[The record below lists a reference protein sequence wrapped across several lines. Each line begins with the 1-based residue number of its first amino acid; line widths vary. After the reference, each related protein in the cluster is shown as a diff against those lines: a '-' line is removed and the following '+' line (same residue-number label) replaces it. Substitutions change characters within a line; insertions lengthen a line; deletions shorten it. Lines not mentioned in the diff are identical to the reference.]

1 MARWTVSV
9 MMPRKYPSRSPK
21 ATERGILRPGG
32 KQMTYTAPL
41 ADMRF
46 ALREVAGLQQ
56 IAALPGYEHATD
68 DTIDAVLEEA
78 AKLAGNGLAPLNREG
93 DKAGAKLENG
103 VVRTAPGFAGLYKE
117 FVDGGWNSLPFDPE
131 FGGQGMPWLLA
142 ATVQEMW
149 QAANMGFGLVL
160 LLNQGAIDAIHHH
173 GSAEQKATFLPR
185 MISGEWTGT
194 MNLTEPQ
201 AGSDLAQLKTRAARS
216 GDHYLVSGQKIFIT
230 YGEHDMAENIVH
242 LVLARTPDAQAGVR
256 GISLFIVPKFLVGAD
271 GKPAKR
277 NDLRCVSL
285 EHKLGIHASPTC
297 VMSFGDD
304 GGAVGYLVGEE
315 GRGLSYMFTM
325 MNNAR
330 LAVGIQGLA
339 IAERAYQQAAA
350 FAKTRVQSK
359 DDASDKPQPVPIVHH
374 ADVRRMLMTMRA
386 QIEAM
391 RALGYYTAAG
401 IDGALKH
408 PDRDSA
414 RKIQDR
420 VDLLIPIVKAWFTDL
435 GNEIAS
441 LGVQIHGGMGFIE
454 ETGAA
459 QHLRDARILPIYEG
473 TNGIQARDLVGRKV
487 AKDGGETMLAL
498 VAEMRATAEEMKA
511 SPGDDLAA
519 IRGALQVAA
528 DALEDATRWVAQSVK
543 ADLVAA
549 LAGSVPFLRLA
560 GTALGGWLLARS
572 ALAAQ
577 GKLAGRD
584 GDPAFL
590 EAKVVTARFYAEVIL
605 PPALAQLGPLK
616 AAGRTVFALEE
627 SQL

>member
-1 MARWTVSV
+1 
-9 MMPRKYPSRSPK
+9 
-21 ATERGILRPGG
+21 
-32 KQMTYTAPL
+32 MTYTAPL

-46 ALREVAGLQQ
+46 ALREVAGLER
-56 IAALPGYEHATD
+56 IAALPGYEHATG
-68 DTIDAVLEEA
+68 DTVDAVLEEA
-78 AKLAGNGLAPLNREG
+78 AKLAGNGLAPLNRDG
-93 DKAGAKLENG
+93 DKVGAKLENG
-103 VVRTAPGFAGLYKE
+103 VVRTAPGFTGIYKE

-142 ATVQEMW
+142 TSVQEMW
-149 QAANMGFGLVL
+149 QASNMGFGLVL

-173 GSAEQKATFLPR
+173 GSPAQKAAYLPK

-201 AGSDLAQLKTRAARS
+201 AGSDLAQLKSRAVKD
-216 GDHYLVSGQKIFIT
+216 GDHYKVTGQKIFIT

-242 LVLARTPDAQAGVR
+242 LVLARTPDAPEGVR
-256 GISLFIVPKFLVGAD
+256 GISLFIVPKFLVNAD
-271 GKPAKR
+271 GTLAAR
-277 NDLRCVSL
+277 NDLKCVSL

-325 MNNAR
+325 MNSAR
-330 LAVGIQGLA
+330 LSVGIQGLA

-350 FAKTRVQSK
+350 FARARVQSK
-359 DDASDKPQPVPIVHH
+359 DDGSPDAKPVAIVHH

-401 IDGALKH
+401 IDGALRH
-408 PDRDSA
+408 PDKETA
-414 RKIQDR
+414 RKTQDR

-441 LGVQIHGGMGFIE
+441 TGVQIHGGMGFIE

-498 VAEMRATAEEMKA
+498 VAEMRALADEMKA
-511 SPGDDLAA
+511 APGDDMAAIHDGLAA
-519 IRGALQVAA
+519 SAE
-528 DALEDATRWVAQSVK
+528 ALEAATRWVAQSVK
-543 ADLVAA
+543 SDLVAA

-572 ALAAQ
+572 ALVALR
-577 GKLAGRD
+577 KLATRD

-590 EAKVVTARFYAEVIL
+590 EAKLITARFYAEVIL

-616 AAGRTVFALEE
+616 AAGRTVFALKEE
-627 SQL
+627 QF

>member
-1 MARWTVSV
+1 
-9 MMPRKYPSRSPK
+9 
-21 ATERGILRPGG
+21 
-32 KQMTYTAPL
+32 MTYSAPL

-46 ALREVAGLQQ
+46 ALREVAGLAGV
-56 IAALPGYEHATD
+56 AALPGYEHATD

-78 AKLAGNGLAPLNREG
+78 AKLAGNGLAPLNRDG
-93 DKAGAKLENG
+93 DKVGAKLENG
-103 VVRTAPGFAGLYKE
+103 VVRTAPGFAAIYKE
-117 FVDGGWNSLPFDPE
+117 FVEGGWNSLPFDPE

-142 ATVQEMW
+142 TTVQEMW

-160 LLNQGAIDAIHHH
+160 LLNQGAIDAVHHH
-173 GSAEQKATFLPR
+173 GSVDQKATYLPK

-194 MNLTEPQ
+194 MNHTEPQ
-201 AGSDLAQLKTRAARS
+201 AGSDLGQLKSRAVKT
-216 GDHYLVSGQKIFIT
+216 GDHYLVTGQKIFIT

-242 LVLARTPDAQAGVR
+242 LVLARTPDAPAGVR

-271 GKPAKR
+271 GKLGKR
-277 NDLRCVSL
+277 NDLKCVSL
-285 EHKLGIHASPTC
+285 EHKLGIHGSPTC
-297 VMSFGDD
+297 VMSFGDN

-330 LAVGIQGLA
+330 LSVGIQGLA

-350 FAKTRVQSK
+350 FARTRVQSK
-359 DDASDKPQPVPIVHH
+359 DDGSPQPQPVSIVHH
-374 ADVRRMLMTMRA
+374 PDVRRMLMSMRA

-401 IDGALKH
+401 IDGALKQ
-408 PDRDSA
+408 PDKEMSR
-414 RKIQDR
+414 RTQDR

-441 LGVQIHGGMGFIE
+441 TGVQIHGGMCFIE

-498 VAEMRATAEEMKA
+498 VAEMRALVEEMKGA
-511 SPGDDLAA
+511 PGDDLAA
-519 IRGALQVAA
+519 IAAGVAASA
-528 DALEDATRWVAQSVK
+528 DALEDATKWVAQSVK
-543 ADLVAA
+543 AELVNA

-572 ALAAQ
+572 ALVAQ
-577 GKLAGRD
+577 TKLAARD

-590 EAKVVTARFYAEVIL
+590 EAKLVTARFFAEVIL

-616 AAGRTVFALEE
+616 AAGRTVFALTEE
-627 SQL
+627 QF

>member
-1 MARWTVSV
+1 
-9 MMPRKYPSRSPK
+9 
-21 ATERGILRPGG
+21 
-32 KQMTYTAPL
+32 MTYTAPL

-46 ALREVAGLQQ
+46 ALRDVAGLGRV
-56 IAALPGYEHATD
+56 AGLPGYEHATD
-68 DTIDAVLEEA
+68 DTVDAVLEEA
-78 AKLAGNGLAPLNREG
+78 AKLAGNGLAPLNRDG
-93 DKAGAKLENG
+93 DKVGATLENG
-103 VVRTAPGFAGLYKE
+103 VVRTAPGFAAIYKE
-117 FVDGGWNSLPFDPE
+117 FVAGGWNSLPFDPE
-131 FGGQGMPWLLA
+131 FGGQGMPWLIA
-142 ATVQEMW
+142 TTVQEMW

-173 GSAEQKATFLPR
+173 GSAEQKARYLPK
-185 MISGEWTGT
+185 MISGDWTGT

-201 AGSDLAQLKTRAARS
+201 AGSDLGQLKSRAVKE
-216 GDHYLVSGQKIFIT
+216 GNHYRVTGQKIFIT
-230 YGEHDMAENIVH
+230 YGEHDLAENIVH
-242 LVLARTPDAQAGVR
+242 LVLARTPDAPAGVR
-256 GISLFIVPKFLVGAD
+256 GISLFIVPKFLVGDD
-271 GKPAKR
+271 GTPGKR
-277 NDLRCVSL
+277 NDLKCVSL

-330 LAVGIQGLA
+330 LSVGIQGLA
-339 IAERAYQQAAA
+339 IAERAYQQAAS
-350 FAKTRVQSK
+350 FARTRVQSK
-359 DDASDKPQPVPIVHH
+359 DDGKTSPASVSIVHH
-374 ADVRRMLMTMRA
+374 ADVRRMLMSMRA

-401 IDGALKH
+401 IDGALRH
-408 PDRDSA
+408 PDKEAA
-414 RKIQDR
+414 RKTQDR

-441 LGVQIHGGMGFIE
+441 TGVQIHGGMGFIE

-487 AKDGGETMLAL
+487 AKDGGETMLQL
-498 VAEMRATAEEMKA
+498 VAEMRALAEEMKA
-511 SPGDDLAA
+511 APGDDLAA
-519 IRGALQVAA
+519 IRMGLEASAA
-528 DALEDATRWVAQSVK
+528 ALEDATRWVAQSVK
-543 ADLVAA
+543 ADLVTA

-560 GTALGGWLLARS
+560 GTALGGWLLARG
-572 ALAAQ
+572 ALVAQ
-577 GKLAGRD
+577 NRLAGRE

-590 EAKVVTARFYAEVIL
+590 EAKLVTARFYAEVIL

-616 AAGRTVFALEE
+616 AAGRTVFALREE
-627 SQL
+627 QF

>member
-1 MARWTVSV
+1 
-9 MMPRKYPSRSPK
+9 
-21 ATERGILRPGG
+21 
-32 KQMTYTAPL
+32 MTYTAPL

-46 ALREVAGLQQ
+46 ALRELAGLAGV
-56 IAALPGYEHATD
+56 AALPGYEHATD

-78 AKLAGNGLAPLNREG
+78 AKLAGNGLAPLNRDG
-93 DKAGAKLENG
+93 DKIGATLENG
-103 VVRTAPGFAGLYKE
+103 VVRTAPGFAAIYKE
-117 FVDGGWNSLPFDPE
+117 FVEGGWNSLPFDPA

-142 ATVQEMW
+142 TTVQEMW

-173 GSAEQKATFLPR
+173 GSEAQKAAYLPK

-201 AGSDLAQLKTRAARS
+201 AGSDLGQLKSRAVKD
-216 GDHYLVSGQKIFIT
+216 GDHYLVSVQKIYIT

-242 LVLARTPDAQAGVR
+242 LVLARTPDAPAGVR
-256 GISLFIVPKFLVGAD
+256 GISLFIVPKYLPDAD
-271 GKPAKR
+271 GKPGKR

-330 LAVGIQGLA
+330 LSVGIQGLA

-350 FAKTRVQSK
+350 FARSRVQSK
-359 DDASDKPQPVPIVHH
+359 DDGSTAPASVSIVHH
-374 ADVRRMLMTMRA
+374 ADVRRMLMSMRA

-401 IDGALKH
+401 IDGALKQ
-408 PDRDSA
+408 PDKAAGR
-414 RKIQDR
+414 RIQDR

-441 LGVQIHGGMGFIE
+441 TGVQIHGGMGFIE
-454 ETGAA
+454 DTGAA

-498 VAEMRATAEEMKA
+498 VADMRATAQEMKA
-511 SPGDDLAA
+511 APGDDIEA
-519 IRGALQVAA
+519 IRTGLMAAA
-528 DALEDATRWVAQSVK
+528 DALEDATKWVAQSVK
-543 ADLVAA
+543 AELVNA
-549 LAGSVPFLRLA
+549 LAGSVPFLHLA

-572 ALAAQ
+572 ALVAQ
-577 GKLAGRD
+577 KRLGERD

-590 EAKVVTARFYAEVIL
+590 EAKLVTARFYAEVIL

-616 AAGRTVFALEE
+616 AAGRTVFALAEE
-627 SQL
+627 QF

>member
-1 MARWTVSV
+1 
-9 MMPRKYPSRSPK
+9 
-21 ATERGILRPGG
+21 
-32 KQMTYTAPL
+32 MTYTAPL

-46 ALREVAGLQQ
+46 ALREVAGLDK
-56 IAALPGYEHATD
+56 IAALPGYEHATE

-78 AKLAGNGLAPLNREG
+78 GKLAGNGLAPLNREG
-93 DKAGAKLENG
+93 DKIGAKLENG
-103 VVRTAPGFAGLYKE
+103 VVRTAPGFTGIYRE
-117 FVDGGWNSLPFDPE
+117 FVDGGWNSLPFDPA

-142 ATVQEMW
+142 VAVQEMW

-173 GSAEQKATFLPR
+173 GSDAQKKTYLHK

-201 AGSDLAQLKTRAARS
+201 AGSDLGQLKSRAVKD

-230 YGEHDMAENIVH
+230 YGEHDLAENIVH
-242 LVLARTPDAQAGVR
+242 LVLARTPDAPAGVR
-256 GISLFIVPKFLVGAD
+256 GISLFIVPKFLPDAD
-271 GKPAKR
+271 GKPGKR

-304 GGAVGYLVGEE
+304 GGAIGYLVGEE

-330 LAVGIQGLA
+330 LSVGVQGLA

-350 FAKTRVQSK
+350 FAKSRVQSK
-359 DDASDKPQPVPIVHH
+359 DDNRPDPAPVSIVHH
-374 ADVRRMLMTMRA
+374 ADVRRMLMSMRA

-401 IDGALKH
+401 IDGALKTE
-408 PDRDSA
+408 DKTA
-414 RKIQDR
+414 GRKIQDR

-441 LGVQIHGGMGFIE
+441 TGVQIHGGMGFIE

-473 TNGIQARDLVGRKV
+473 TNGIQARDLVGRKIT
-487 AKDGGETMLAL
+487 KDGGETMLAL
-498 VAEMRATAEEMKA
+498 VAEMRALADEMRQA
-511 SPGDDLAA
+511 PGDDLGA
-519 IRGALQVAA
+519 IRTGVVASA
-528 DALEDATRWVAQSVK
+528 DALEDATKWVAQAAKTGLS
-543 ADLVAA
+543 DA

-572 ALAAQ
+572 ALVAQ
-577 GKLAGRD
+577 GKLATRD

-590 EAKVVTARFYAEVIL
+590 EAKLVTARFYAEVIL

-616 AAGRTVFALEE
+616 AAGRTVFALRED
-627 SQL
+627 QF

>member
-1 MARWTVSV
+1 
-9 MMPRKYPSRSPK
+9 
-21 ATERGILRPGG
+21 
-32 KQMTYTAPL
+32 MTYTAPL

-56 IAALPGYEHATD
+56 VAALPGYEHATE
-68 DTIDAVLEEA
+68 DTVDAVLEEA
-78 AKLAGNGLAPLNREG
+78 AKLAANGLAPLNRDG
-93 DKAGAKLENG
+93 DKVGAKLENG

-173 GSAEQKATFLPR
+173 GSAEQKATYLPK

-201 AGSDLAQLKTRAARS
+201 AGSDLAQLRSRAVRE
-216 GDHYLVSGQKIFIT
+216 GDHYRITGQKIFIT

-242 LVLARTPDAQAGVR
+242 LVLARTPDAPAGVR
-256 GISLFIVPKFLVGAD
+256 GISLFIVPKFLPEGD
-271 GKPAKR
+271 GKPGKR
-277 NDLRCVSL
+277 NHLRCVSL

-304 GGAVGYLVGEE
+304 GGAIGHLVGEE

-330 LAVGIQGLA
+330 LSVGIQGLA

-359 DDASDKPQPVPIVHH
+359 DDGSAKPEPVSIIHH
-374 ADVRRMLMTMRA
+374 ADIRRMLMTMRA
-386 QIEAM
+386 QIEGM

-408 PDRDSA
+408 PDRDQA
-414 RKIQDR
+414 RRTQDR

-441 LGVQIHGGMGFIE
+441 IGVQVHGGMGFIE

-473 TNGIQARDLVGRKV
+473 TNGIQARDLVGRKI
-487 AKDGGETMLAL
+487 AKDGGETMLGL
-498 VAEMRATAEEMKA
+498 VNEMRALARELA
-511 SPGDDLAA
+511 SAPGDDLAA
-519 IRGALQVAA
+519 IRDALAGSA
-528 DALEDATRWVAQSVK
+528 DALEDATRWVARSVK
-543 ADLVAA
+543 GELVAA

-560 GTALGGWLLARS
+560 GTALGGWLLAKG

-577 GKLAGRD
+577 TRLASRD

-590 EAKVVTARFYAEVIL
+590 EAKLMTARFYAEVIL

-616 AAGRTVFALEE
+616 AAGRTVFALSEA
-627 SQL
+627 QL

>member
-1 MARWTVSV
+1 
-9 MMPRKYPSRSPK
+9 
-21 ATERGILRPGG
+21 
-32 KQMTYTAPL
+32 MTYTAPL

-46 ALREVAGLQQ
+46 ALREVAGLAGV
-56 IAALPGYEHATD
+56 AALPGYEHATD

-78 AKLAGNGLAPLNREG
+78 AKLAGNGLAPLNRDG
-93 DKAGAKLENG
+93 DKVGAKLENG
-103 VVRTAPGFAGLYKE
+103 VVRTAPGFAGIYKE
-117 FVDGGWNSLPFDPE
+117 FVEGGWNSLPFDPA

-142 ATVQEMW
+142 TTVQEMW

-173 GSAEQKATFLPR
+173 GSEDQKAAYLPK

-201 AGSDLAQLKTRAARS
+201 AGSDLGQLKSRAVKS
-216 GDHYLVSGQKIFIT
+216 GDHYLVTGQKIFIT

-242 LVLARTPDAQAGVR
+242 LVLARTPDAPAGVR
-256 GISLFIVPKFLVGAD
+256 GISLFIVPKFLVGD
-271 GKPAKR
+271 DSKLGKR

-285 EHKLGIHASPTC
+285 EHKLGIHGSPTC

-330 LAVGIQGLA
+330 LSVGVQGLA

-350 FAKTRVQSK
+350 FARTRVQSK
-359 DDASDKPQPVPIVHH
+359 DDGSPQPQPVSIVHH
-374 ADVRRMLMTMRA
+374 PDVRRMLMSMRA

-401 IDGALKH
+401 IDGALKQ
-408 PDRDSA
+408 PDKEAA
-414 RKIQDR
+414 RKTQDR

-441 LGVQIHGGMGFIE
+441 TGVQIHGGMGFIE

-459 QHLRDARILPIYEG
+459 SLLRDARIAPIYEG

-487 AKDGGETMLAL
+487 AKDGGETMLGL
-498 VAEMRATAEEMKA
+498 VAEMRALVQEMKA
-511 SPGDDLAA
+511 APGDDLAA
-519 IRGALQVAA
+519 IASGIAAAA
-528 DALEDATRWVAQSVK
+528 DALEDATKWVAQSVK
-543 ADLVAA
+543 AELVNA

-560 GTALGGWLLARS
+560 GTALGGWLLAKS
-572 ALAAQ
+572 ALVAQ
-577 GKLAGRD
+577 AKLAARD

-590 EAKVVTARFYAEVIL
+590 EAKLVTARFYAEVLL

-616 AAGRTVFALEE
+616 AAGRTVFALTEE
-627 SQL
+627 QF

>member
-1 MARWTVSV
+1 
-9 MMPRKYPSRSPK
+9 
-21 ATERGILRPGG
+21 
-32 KQMTYTAPL
+32 
-41 ADMRF
+41 MRF
-46 ALREVAGLQQ
+46 ALREMANLHQVAS
-56 IAALPGYEHATD
+56 LPGYEHATD

-78 AKLAGNGLAPLNREG
+78 AKLAGNGLAPLNRDG
-93 DKAGAKLENG
+93 DKVGAKLENG
-103 VVRTAPGFAGLYKE
+103 VVRSAPGFAAIYKE

-173 GSAEQKATFLPR
+173 GSPDQKATFLPK

-201 AGSDLAQLKTRAARS
+201 AGSDLAQLKSRAVKA
-216 GDHYLVSGQKIFIT
+216 GDHYLVTGQKIFIT

-242 LVLARTPDAQAGVR
+242 LVLARTPDAPAGVR
-256 GISLFIVPKFLVGAD
+256 GISLFIVPKLLVGAD
-271 GKPAKR
+271 GKPGKR

-304 GGAVGYLVGEE
+304 GGAEGYLVGEE

-330 LAVGIQGLA
+330 LSVGIQGLA

-359 DDASDKPQPVPIVHH
+359 DDGSADARPVAIIHH

-408 PDRDSA
+408 PDKEQA
-414 RKIQDR
+414 RRIQDR

-441 LGVQIHGGMGFIE
+441 IGVQVHGGMGFIE

-473 TNGIQARDLVGRKV
+473 TNGIQARDLVGRKI
-487 AKDGGETMLAL
+487 AKDGGETMLGL
-498 VAEMRATAEEMKA
+498 VAEMRALVEEMKDA
-511 SPGDDLAA
+511 MGDNLTVMRRALAA
-519 IRGALQVAA
+519 SA
-528 DALEDATRWVAQSVK
+528 DALEDATLWVAQSVK
-543 ADLVAA
+543 TELVAA

-560 GTALGGWLLARS
+560 GTALGAWLLAKG
-572 ALAAQ
+572 ALIAER
-577 GKLAGRD
+577 KLADRD
-584 GDPAFL
+584 GDPEFL
-590 EAKVVTARFYAEVIL
+590 EAKIVTARFYVEVIL

-616 AAGRTVFALEE
+616 AAGRTVFELEE
-627 SQL
+627 EQL

>member
-1 MARWTVSV
+1 
-9 MMPRKYPSRSPK
+9 
-21 ATERGILRPGG
+21 
-32 KQMTYTAPL
+32 MTYTAPL

-46 ALREVAGLQQ
+46 ALREVAGLSGV
-56 IAALPGYEHATD
+56 AALPGYEHATD

-78 AKLAGNGLAPLNREG
+78 GKLAGNGLAPLNREG
-93 DKAGAKLENG
+93 DKVGARLENG
-103 VVRTAPGFAGLYKE
+103 VVRTAPGFAGIYKE
-117 FVDGGWNSLPFDPE
+117 FVEGGWNSLPFDPE

-142 ATVQEMW
+142 TAVQEMW

-173 GSAEQKATFLPR
+173 GSEEQKATYLPR

-201 AGSDLAQLKTRAARS
+201 AGSDLGQLKSRAVKN

-242 LVLARTPDAQAGVR
+242 LVLARTPDAPAGVR
-256 GISLFIVPKFLVGAD
+256 GISLFIVPKYLPDAD
-271 GKPAKR
+271 GKPGKR

-330 LAVGIQGLA
+330 LSVGIQGLA

-350 FAKTRVQSK
+350 FARSRVQSK
-359 DDASDKPQPVPIVHH
+359 DDGSAAPASVSIVHH
-374 ADVRRMLMTMRA
+374 ADVRRMLMSMRA

-401 IDGALKH
+401 IDGALKQ
-408 PDRDSA
+408 PDKA
-414 RKIQDR
+414 TGRKIQDR

-441 LGVQIHGGMGFIE
+441 TGVQIHGGMGFVE

-511 SPGDDLAA
+511 APGDDIEA
-519 IRGALQVAA
+519 IRAGLVAAA

-543 ADLVAA
+543 TELVNA

-572 ALAAQ
+572 ALVAQ
-577 GKLAGRD
+577 ARLGQRD

-590 EAKVVTARFYAEVIL
+590 EAKLVTARFYAEVIL
-605 PPALAQLGPLK
+605 PPALAELGPLK
-616 AAGRTVFALEE
+616 AAGRTVFVLSEE
-627 SQL
+627 QF